1 MAKCLECK
9 TKMGFTESNVARE
22 HEGLCVACHVKS
34 LVKEKVAA
42 ANKPHRPTNV
52 KSIDNLFNKYED
64 MLVTCE
70 TAVNF
75 RIRKRHGIVQG
86 EGLFVVQSHGAVKR
100 FLSSFSR
107 RKPKFFEKSLKAA
120 ISEAL
125 VELKACAL
133 RKGANAVIG
142 YDIKYTN
149 VTFNGREHVIVSASG
164 TAVETP

>member
-75 RIRKRHGIVQG
+75 RIRKRPAAPKKGGSYFIKTIS
-86 EGLFVVQSHGAVKR
+86 LRAYSKLKFWGA
-100 FLSSFSR
+100 
-107 RKPKFFEKSLKAA
+107 
-120 ISEAL
+120 
-125 VELKACAL
+125 
-133 RKGANAVIG
+133 
-142 YDIKYTN
+142 
-149 VTFNGREHVIVSASG
+149 
-164 TAVETP
+164 

>member
-1 MAKCLECK
+1 
-9 TKMGFTESNVARE
+9 
-22 HEGLCVACHVKS
+22 
-34 LVKEKVAA
+34 
-42 ANKPHRPTNV
+42 
-52 KSIDNLFNKYED
+52 

-86 EGLFVVQSHGAVKR
+86 EGLFVVQSHGFVKK
-100 FLSSFSR
+100 FLSLFSR

-120 ISEAL
+120 INEAL
-125 VELKACAL
+125 VELKASAL
-133 RKGANAVIG
+133 RKGANAVVG